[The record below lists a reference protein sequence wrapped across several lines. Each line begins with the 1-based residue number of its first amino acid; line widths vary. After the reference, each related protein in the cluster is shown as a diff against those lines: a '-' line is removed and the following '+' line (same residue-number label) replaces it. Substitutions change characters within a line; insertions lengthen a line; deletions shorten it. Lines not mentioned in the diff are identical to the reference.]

1 MMYLNPTEKLIQ
13 RESKLIEKFIED
25 ILLLASRIHTL
36 SFNYFKGKLH
46 PQTNKVFFESISSV
60 KDIESL
66 KDYAHEMGYYD
77 LLIIKCYNA
86 MFESTADKIQLLQ
99 RIKKLEED
107 RANNKLT
114 PEQIYFY
121 FGEK

>member
-1 MMYLNPTEKLIQ
+1 MYLNPTEKLIQ

-25 ILLLASRIHTL
+25 ILILACKIRTI
-36 SFNYFKGKLH
+36 SFNYFIGKLH
-46 PQTNKVFFESISSV
+46 PQTNKIFFESMATV
-60 KDIESL
+60 EDIESL

-77 LLIIKCYNA
+77 LLIVKCYNA
-86 MFESTADKIQLLQ
+86 MYESSTDKIQLSQRVQQLQ
-99 RIKKLEED
+99 ED